1 MEKKFNGTSQV
12 EQFLGITKGK
22 RNNTNLD
29 KNKDKKTKVDDD
41 EQYIKFTGLIKRGL
55 KKKLSH
61 YCIDNNLKEYEV
73 VEKALEQILSK
84 QKQLK

>member
-1 MEKKFNGTSQV
+1 MKKDFNGASQV

-22 RNNTNLD
+22 RANANLD
-29 KNKDKKTKVDDD
+29 KSKDKRGNLEEDK
-41 EQYIKFTGLIKRGL
+41 QYIKFTGLIRREL

-73 VEKALEQILSK
+73 IEKAIERILSK
-84 QKQLK
+84 